1 MTERTHFDLIVIGT
15 GPGGEGAAM
24 CFAKSG
30 KSVAA
35 VERFEA
41 VGGGATHWGT
51 IPSKALRAAI
61 FHMHKLHQ
69 SPIYKRLDV
78 APEINFPD
86 LLTRARHVVEEQ
98 ADLRQGFYDHN
109 HVPLIPGHAHFLDD
123 RTIQVTNEAGAARR
137 YTADGFVIATGSTP
151 FRPADIDFKHHRIF
165 DSDTLLDMKFTPG
178 SVVVYGAG
186 VIGCEYASMLRV
198 MGAEVTLIN
207 AKARLLDFLDD
218 EISDALSY
226 HFCDKGIEMLHP
238 EEYER
243 IEPTDDHVIVHLK
256 SGKRIRT
263 DAFVWCQGRSGN
275 TTNLGIENLGIK
287 PTSRGLL
294 EVDESFQLKGKSKI
308 YAVGDIIGP
317 PSLASAAYDQG
328 RFAASHL
335 LGQADYRLVQDIPS
349 GIYTT
354 PEISSVG
361 KTEKQL
367 TDAKVPYAVGKAPF
381 KTLARAQITGQTV
394 GMLKLLFHRET
405 LELLGIHCFGES
417 AAEIVHIGQA
427 IMGMPAPHNSIN
439 YFVHTTF
446 NYPTMAEAYRV
457 AALRGL
463 EQVF

>member
-1 MTERTHFDLIVIGT
+1 MVEQTHFELIVIGT
-15 GPGGEGAAM
+15 GPGGEGASM

-30 KSVAA
+30 KPVAA
-35 VERFEA
+35 IERFEA

-61 FHMHKLHQ
+61 YHMHRLHQ

-78 APEINFPD
+78 APEVCFPD
-86 LLTRARHVVEEQ
+86 LLKRARHVVEEQ
-98 ADLRQGFYDHN
+98 AELRQGFYDHN
-109 HVPLIPGHAHFLDD
+109 HVPLIPGAAKFIDD
-123 RTIQVTNEAGAARR
+123 RTIEV
-137 YTADGFVIATGSTP
+137 TADSGASRKFTADAFVIATGSAP
-151 FRPADIDFKHHRIF
+151 YRPADIDFGSKRIF
-165 DSDTLLDMKFTPG
+165 DSDTLLDMQFTPG
-178 SVVVYGAG
+178 SIIVYGAG

-207 AKARLLDFLDD
+207 TRPRLLEFLDD

-226 HFCDKGIEMLHP
+226 HFCDCGIEMLHP
-238 EEYER
+238 EEYESVQAT
-243 IEPTDDHVIVHLK
+243 ESHVVVQLN
-256 SGKRIRT
+256 SGKRLKC

-275 TTNLGIENLGIK
+275 TANLGLENIGVK
-287 PTSRGLL
+287 PTSRGLV
-294 EVDESFQLKGKSKI
+294 EVDESFRLKGKEKI
-308 YAVGDIIGP
+308 YAVGDVIGP

-328 RFAASHL
+328 RFAASHV
-335 LGQADYRLVQDIPS
+335 LGEADYRLVQDIPS

-367 TDAKVPYAVGKAPF
+367 TEAKVPYAVGKAPF

-405 LELLGIHCFGES
+405 LALLGIHCFGES

-427 IMGMPAPHNSIN
+427 IMGMPKPHNTIN